1 MRDVL
6 LPEATVTLPLDSTE
20 MPSSFHSSNRFH
32 ILNEN
37 EECRDVKE
45 EVMTELKTKAAK
57 TKREATCGT
66 KQKRNPATKKTWER
80 DTISSAADGEGTVHL
95 EDRLLET
102 KHDGDTI
109 LPEGMLTETE
119 QSKHSGDLS
128 TIVEESENETPTPV
142 NKQEVE
148 AIRK

>member
-1 MRDVL
+1 
-6 LPEATVTLPLDSTE
+6 
-20 MPSSFHSSNRFH
+20 MPSSFQSSNRFH

-37 EECRDVKE
+37 EEWRDVKE

-66 KQKRNPATKKTWER
+66 KQKRNPANKKASLVSQSTWER
-80 DTISSAADGEGTVHL
+80 DTISSAADGDDTVHL
-95 EDRLLET
+95 EDRLLKT

-142 NKQEVE
+142 KKQEVE
-148 AIRK
+148 AIKVIIYESGI